1 MSTLLKAGVQLIRLK
16 AKMFEGKICSTG
28 GCLIPSDPL
37 QSLMTA
43 NQMHIHS
50 LINQLA
56 ANGFTYTTQNATDSL
71 RDTHSFHFTQDFLG
85 QM

>member
-1 MSTLLKAGVQLIRLK
+1 
-16 AKMFEGKICSTG
+16 
-28 GCLIPSDPL
+28 
-37 QSLMTA
+37 MTA

-71 RDTHSFHFTQDFLG
+71 RDTHSFRFTQDFLG
-85 QM
+85 QMWKTEGS

>member
-1 MSTLLKAGVQLIRLK
+1 
-16 AKMFEGKICSTG
+16 
-28 GCLIPSDPL
+28 
-37 QSLMTA
+37 MTA

-71 RDTHSFHFTQDFLG
+71 RDTHSFHFTHIGPNVKDRRQLTQNA
-85 QM
+85 QMQQQTEGN